1 MGAIHVED
9 SIQIDRPVED
19 VFSYMADP
27 QHMPEWTAVV
37 VEVRTDASAPLSAG
51 DNFTVA
57 QKFLGT
63 KWESLCEILSSEENR
78 FSYRSVGGPV
88 PFTFTFTCEPS
99 HGCGRGRAWH
109 LLPVGRPPSL
119 RGLPDGKSEM
129 TLRRSGTCSPP
140 DVGSGVEASPVA
152 VVHVVGKQGHDAL
165 REPTAVAGREP
176 PRASRATARTTE
188 RAAAPGGRE
197 HHRGLPGC
205 AAGRAS
211 ELVGAARTALDRRQG
226 DDSAQRAPKRRADH
240 VVQTEPA

>member
-99 HGCGRGRAWH
+99 SAGTRLTVVAEGEPGTFFRLAG
-109 LLPVGRPPSL
+109 PPL
-119 RGLPDGKSEM
+119 
-129 TLRRSGTCSPP
+129 
-140 DVGSGVEASPVA
+140 
-152 VVHVVGKQGHDAL
+152 
-165 REPTAVAGREP
+165 
-176 PRASRATARTTE
+176 
-188 RAAAPGGRE
+188 
-197 HHRGLPGC
+197 
-205 AAGRAS
+205 
-211 ELVGAARTALDRRQG
+211 
-226 DDSAQRAPKRRADH
+226 
-240 VVQTEPA
+240 